1 MSGVAPPKKANVGP
15 SKKRTLENNGTN
27 PMKRQAENGMRIEFM
42 NKGPTLTKV
51 VRDIPMND
59 KTRTAFNSRF
69 TIPSKNIMGTTRS
82 NTGTIPYIPTFG
94 KGGRRRRATR
104 KRRVSRKRMTR
115 RR

>member
-1 MSGVAPPKKANVGP
+1 MSGVAPPKKVNVGS
-15 SKKRTLENNGTN
+15 SKKRTLENNGAN
-27 PMKRQAENGMRIEFM
+27 PKKRSAEDGMRIEFM
-42 NKGPTLTKV
+42 VNGPSLTKV
-51 VRDIPMND
+51 VRDIPMNE
-59 KTRTAFNSRF
+59 KTRTAFDSRF
-69 TIPSKNIMGTTRS
+69 TIPSKNVMGTTRS

>member
-27 PMKRQAENGMRIEFM
+27 PMKRQATEALGNIPV
-42 NKGPTLTKV
+42 NKKIISAPFG
-51 VRDIPMND
+51 
-59 KTRTAFNSRF
+59 SRF
-69 TIPSKNIMGTTRS
+69 TVPSKNAMGQNIMGTTRS
-82 NTGTIPYIPTFG
+82 NTGTMYPPSFG